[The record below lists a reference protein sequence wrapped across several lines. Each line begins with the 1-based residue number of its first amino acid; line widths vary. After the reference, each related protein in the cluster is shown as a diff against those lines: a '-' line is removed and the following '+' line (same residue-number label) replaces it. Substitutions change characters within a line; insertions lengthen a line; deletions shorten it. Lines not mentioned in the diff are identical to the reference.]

1 MTPHNGIIELGTIEN
16 TGDNAD
22 QIGLLKAN
30 FVHYPDCQQLTV
42 WLPEYGRNGYGN
54 YRILDKNKQNVLEN
68 TLVDDKLSGSIQ
80 MLFDTLTL
88 PESEYTLEIDH
99 PKGGKHVL
107 HFQKFEEDFVPEK
120 SKPIEP
126 ETNETDSMWK
136 VYTDGFGNPIP
147 NEDQVLRE
155 KAKTGIGEVFKNIMS
170 NLTRTPFEIAPNLKL
185 DTEIIN
191 QALTFATEWGENFQ
205 KPIYE
210 RMAKKY
216 PELSFETVEILQVYV
231 KKAES
236 YIYDLAYKGC
246 PESEIGTKARRE
258 YPWLSDAH
266 ISRLTGI
273 GMYYAMK

>member
-22 QIGLLKAN
+22 QIGLLTAQ
-30 FVHYPDCQQLTV
+30 FVHYPDCQQLQL

-68 TLVDDKLSGSIQ
+68 ALVDDKLSGSIK
-80 MLFDTLTL
+80 MLFDTLAL
-88 PESEYTLEIDH
+88 PEGAYTLEIDH

-107 HFQKFEEDFVPEK
+107 HFQKFAEDFVPEK
-120 SKPIEP
+120 PVIVVPPSTE
-126 ETNETDSMWK
+126 DSLRK
-136 VYTDGFGNPIP
+136 VYKDGFGNDIP
-147 NEDQVLRE
+147 NEDCAMRDTAHTLLGE
-155 KAKTGIGEVFKNIMS
+155 LFKKATS
-170 NLTRTPFEIAPNLKL
+170 NVSKKAFEIAPNVQL

-205 KPIYE
+205 KPIHE

-216 PELSFETVEILQVYV
+216 PELSFETVDILQTYV

-236 YIYDLAYKGC
+236 LIYDLAYKGC
-246 PESEIGTKARRE
+246 SDSEIGTKARRA

-273 GMYYAMK
+273 GMYYSMK